1 MSEPPVGPR
10 ASRPPFPAP
19 AGLSGLDL
27 DGGATLLLNLSLNEA
42 TDLSSADS
50 ESLRATAIPCRTA
63 LVLGGA
69 RSGKSRL
76 ALAMA
81 EAAAPARLMIATA
94 EALDEEMAARIAR
107 HRQERGAGWSTSET
121 PLDLVPTLAK
131 AARPGRSV
139 LVDCITLWLSNVML
153 AGRDVE
159 AAIAD
164 LAAVVPTLGCPVI
177 FVSNEVGSGV
187 TPPSKMGREFQDHQG
202 RANQALA
209 RACDVVVAVT
219 AGLPR
224 LLKPAPTP
232 WLRFERDC

>member
-1 MSEPPVGPR
+1 
-10 ASRPPFPAP
+10 
-19 AGLSGLDL
+19 LDL
-27 DGGATLLLNLSLNEA
+27 EGGATLLLNLSFGEE
-42 TDLSSADS
+42 TDLSNVDF
-50 ESLRATAIPCRTA
+50 ERVRATAIPCRTA

-81 EAAAPARLMIATA
+81 EAAALERRMIATA
-94 EALDEEMAARIAR
+94 EALDEEMTARIAR
-107 HRQERGAGWSTSET
+107 HKRERGVGWSTSET
-121 PLDLVPTLAK
+121 PLDLTAALRQEAK
-131 AARPGRSV
+131 PGRSL
-139 LVDCITLWLSNVML
+139 LVDCVTLWLSNVML

-159 AAIAD
+159 AAIAE
-164 LAAVVPTLGCPVI
+164 LAEIVPTFGCPVI

-187 TPPSKMGREFQDHQG
+187 TPASQMGREFQDHQG

-224 LLKPAPTP
+224 LLKPAPAP
-232 WLRFERDC
+232 WLRFESDC